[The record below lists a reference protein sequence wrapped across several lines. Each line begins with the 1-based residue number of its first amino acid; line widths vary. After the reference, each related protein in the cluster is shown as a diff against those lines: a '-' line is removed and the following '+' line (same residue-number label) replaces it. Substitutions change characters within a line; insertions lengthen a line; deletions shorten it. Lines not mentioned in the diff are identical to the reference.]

1 MSKKIRKIEKTNKL
15 VESDKEHIISKV
27 QNENTTLIKEC
38 NTLREERKKNRE

>member
-1 MSKKIRKIEKTNKL
+1 MTKKIGKIEKTNKL

-38 NTLREERKKNRE
+38 NILRREKKK

>member
-1 MSKKIRKIEKTNKL
+1 MSKKIGKIEKTNKL

-38 NTLREERKKNRE
+38 NIVRREKKK